1 MIFSSWLLGFQRS
14 LRSRSRVRGMKP
26 SQIDLPKTSS
36 DRKLSTRI
44 EQFESRWL
52 MSGTNT
58 PPVIFNVNTTNDTVD
73 VNPGDGKAEDSG
85 GKISLRAA
93 IQEANASAEGN
104 FEIRLG
110 GQTYTLTRSGAGEDA
125 GLIGDLDVFNSAV
138 RITIVGLGPAST
150 KIDGNTL
157 DRVFDVSSSAELELR
172 GLTVQGG
179 LVTAGLGG
187 GIRSAGFLRTD
198 DVNIVGNMQQGMAT
212 NGGGAVALTDGSS
225 QFLRTK
231 FDNNQADGFGGAV
244 FATKGTH
251 SFVSTVFTN
260 NSADARGG
268 AIHVK
273 NNGTFVSVAASKI
286 SMNTAEAGG
295 GGISNGVDSVGGI
308 VQIDTTE
315 IFQNMAVNVSNN
327 PIGGGI
333 MNDGGS
339 LSITRSLLADNQ
351 SSSGGGGLGVET
363 GFVTVSNTTI
373 TGNSVVSGLGGG
385 VYAANDT
392 VTLTNNTITNNTATT
407 GSGAATIFASVTV
420 QNTII
425 AGNVGSSPDVDG
437 TFVSL
442 GNNVIGNG
450 DGPSG
455 FTDGTNNDQVGSGVE
470 PLDPRLDVLADNGGF
485 TRTHALFN
493 DSPAL
498 DFGVDVQQPSF
509 GIVAQ
514 PVTDQRGAPRSLGT
528 APDVGAYEDA
538 TGAPVFFVNT
548 TDDTPDANLGDGIAM
563 DAGGKVS
570 LRAAVMEGNFSG
582 SRTIVLPAGIYTLTR
597 TGTEVNLGETGDLDV
612 GFGTKIWG
620 AGSGAT
626 IVDANNTSRAFE
638 VSGTV
643 NFSGLGIRNGN
654 AQTEN
659 GGGILNFGILS
670 LVDVVVSDSKADS
683 GGGIATSTP
692 LTAERLSL
700 QRNSATNQGGGLY
713 DDSSSLVRI
722 SNGVILQNTAK
733 TEGGGIFAN
742 GDMQLLNTSVS
753 GNSSE
758 GDAGGISNLGK
769 LTVMGGVIANNSAGN
784 DAAGIGNDGTLRL
797 VDARIQG
804 NVAVRDAGGIGTTGN
819 VDIVRSII
827 SNNKAGRDAGG
838 LGIVEDQNDVL
849 VNVIASQ
856 ITDNEATAK
865 GGGIGITGS
874 AQLVVD
880 YSAIDKNKANTGGGI
895 AMLSGSLDVQHSGI
909 SQNTATNSGGGVL
922 IAGGSASVNNTTV
935 SQNTAMSSSVGG
947 GFLVDS
953 GTLQLR
959 DSTVVENTAF
969 LGGGVQ
975 VHLSGFMEA
984 SGTIIADNVQSGG
997 GAGAADIFA
1006 VGPTLSRGNN
1016 FIGVGAG
1023 SFTNGINNDQVG
1035 NTSTPLDPQLDPLQN
1050 NGGLTRT
1057 HRPQPGSPV
1066 IDAGN
1071 SDFTQP
1077 TDQRGATRPND
1088 IFPDIGAF
1096 ETGFT
1101 GYIVNTTD
1109 DTVDISPGDGFAAD
1123 ASGKTSLR
1131 AAIMEANASA
1141 GAQSI
1146 VLPAGVYQLTLFG
1159 ANEDGGTTGDL
1170 DIGDNVTITGYG
1182 KGVTVIDG
1190 HDFDRIF
1197 DVKTNTTLVLK
1208 GVTIQN
1214 GQTSGGGLAGN
1225 GGAIRVTNGNLTITE
1240 SDILNSKAVGDGG
1253 AIHASLNSP
1262 SQAISIGSTKIEGN
1276 SATNGGGIYVSGGK
1290 LDLFN
1295 KSIVKSNTVT
1305 NSGGG
1310 IYLFDTESQIT
1321 DVFVEDNSTDFSGTG
1336 GGVFIGGVQSTP
1348 LVSTIDRTVI
1358 KNNSAGSGGG
1368 VTNIGGDVRIQN
1380 SHVDSNSAQ
1389 DLTGG
1394 GILNQKVMTVQA
1406 SSIRQNSASG
1416 SGGGGG
1422 GISNTGANAEL
1433 TVLNSEVSSN
1443 FSSGLSGGGIYS
1455 TAKLTITGSTL
1466 AENTAFSGGGLSAV
1480 SGLTVITSSTFSSNS
1495 ASTSGGIV
1503 VDSANVSLLN
1513 VTVTDNVANSTSGVA
1528 LTGSGTVT
1536 LQNTLVAN
1544 NGLYADNV
1552 DLIGAFTSA
1561 GNNLIGNLGAAT
1573 GFTNGV
1579 NGDIVGGTTFRSIS
1593 AVVTTVPVRVTAN
1606 AHGYST
1612 GDLVKISGV
1621 SGVSINGTFRVEV
1634 FDANSFDLYDPVVE
1648 DSPVAASGTYG
1659 GGGTVTRLVD
1669 PKLGPL
1675 ANNTVPAI
1683 AGGMLTPS
1691 FSDPVVTRTHRLLPG
1706 SPAIDAGSAS
1716 GAPSTDQRGFS
1727 VPRDGNNDSTSV
1739 ADIGAYEVFHTT
1751 VSGTLFDDTNGD
1763 GTRQMG
1769 EPGLVGERVYVD
1781 RNNNG
1786 KFDPGEPN
1794 ALTTFDNPG
1803 TAGINEEGSYLIDLV
1818 EPAAS
1823 FVSVVRNTH
1832 SRPTTTLLPQLGV
1845 TSELQNA
1852 SSVRAIRPV
1861 DIDADG
1867 DVELVY
1873 VDGGTNELVILT
1885 PRPLEDAGGAFYD
1898 VLGRAFTG
1906 NNPSDV
1912 QFGNFNADPFLDY
1925 AVTNQTDGTV
1935 SIFMGSPGGPIA
1947 GSVISVGNSPSSLVT
1962 GDFNSDG
1969 KKDLAVA
1976 NTGDD
1981 AVVIL
1986 FGNGSGGFSAPTPAA
2001 TYDTSDQPIEIVA
2014 ADFNLDGTIDL
2025 ATADFGGNQLSIFI
2039 GNSNGTFAPR
2049 LSIGAA
2055 GGPSSLL
2062 ADDYD
2067 RDGDVDLIYGAGAL
2081 DKVFLA
2087 SNIAANKFQ
2096 IVELADADAPDALTV
2111 GDIDSDGDTDLLI
2124 GSNNSSGV
2132 ITIVQ
2137 NSNGGTDVV
2146 VNEPS
2151 SEEISAITLVDVN
2164 GDGSLEVIYASNDDN
2179 AVVVQA
2185 NQVGSQFL
2193 LPQTAAPETGIDF
2206 GVQAYGTIT
2215 GFYFYDANNN
2225 GFLDSNETGTGE
2237 IALFLDSNGNGR
2249 QDPYELVT
2257 GTSSDDPST
2266 PFINE
2271 AGKYTFEDVPAG
2283 DYHVVAFLPSNTV
2296 VSSNVPLSFDDQII
2310 SESGDGLDTVVFD
2323 VNGDGHQD
2331 VVALVSNMANDGFKV
2346 LLGDGNGRFFQDAY
2360 VIATASGFARAI
2372 RSGDFDFDGDLDLAV
2387 SDTSTGV
2394 RVFRNDSGTFTLAT
2408 TISGL
2413 AGALSLAVG
2422 DLNGDNRADIVLGRF
2437 SSDDVQVIFANT
2449 GFTFDAPQVIG
2460 VSGTIRAVQLADL
2473 DGDDDLDVVALDS
2486 SMDSQVQVIENL
2498 GGGSFGSSILL
2509 SLPDQA
2515 RPGRGALA
2523 LEDIDQDG
2531 NIDVAVALS
2540 DNTVVLFS
2548 NVGDLEFLL
2557 PQVVYTGEA
2566 HEIAFHDVDTDR
2578 LPVPAFERFPDLI
2591 VGNESGEV
2599 KVVRGNGGLSFTNVV
2614 QTLELGGALRGF
2626 AFGDFDE
2633 DNRTDIVVTRAFL
2646 TATEFVLFN
2655 RAGTPPVTLAGGDF
2669 ATAFPVGYVFTS
2681 SVDGVV
2687 FNDQNGDGI
2696 RQMSEPALQG
2706 VTVYADTN
2714 VNGIRE
2720 AFEPSSVSDSNGEFE
2735 ITGLLPQQEVLIR
2748 QELPPNR
2755 VASAPVGY
2763 QFYSHGLIS
2772 GPASSQVP
2780 VGETLQL
2787 ADINFDNSLDVIRL
2801 TPVSGGAGPNTV
2813 SITYHNAVTG
2823 NLSSTSVPLTAKG
2836 VSIRAADIN
2845 QDSYV
2850 DLVVALEDGSVD
2862 VFIGDGPNGLLAPV
2876 NLATGLAST
2885 SDLAFLDYDDDNDLD
2900 ILVTSLGT
2908 NTIAAI
2914 RNDAG
2919 TFTPTAP
2926 VLTPSGVTGIDR
2938 IVTGDFDTD
2947 GKDDFAFTAGADNKV
2962 HIALQQGGGGF
2973 SVQSLT
2979 VAGTPKY
2986 LVAARMHGAG
2996 SSDLVVGS
3004 TTTNT
3009 LTLLTNDFSG
3019 SFSVDGS
3026 VTLSAS
3032 ISGLD
3037 AEVLTFGSQEQVVA
3051 SHGSKSFVSVAELD
3065 MDGKFAPVKQVATNS
3080 AATAVQL
3087 RDMNGDFKADIVTSN
3102 HLAGTAELYF
3112 NATTFITGT
3121 LVVFPEEGD
3130 LISGLQL
3137 GSTSAP
3143 GSVAGIV
3150 FNDFNGNGAQDIGE
3164 PGLANVTVYA
3174 DLNVDGI
3181 LNPGEPSFVSDSNG
3195 AYLFANV
3202 PSGEPV
3208 IVRQITPATATQTQP
3223 NTPGFAMHEI
3233 STSLQEEVIA
3243 AGDLNGD
3250 GHGDIITSPVGGGS
3264 VRVYLK
3270 NANGDFDPA
3279 VSYTTGSGTEKI
3291 VLADLNND
3299 EVLDVITA
3307 NASSSTITVLL
3318 NDGFGVLTPTTS
3330 SVPDNPVDLQ
3340 VGNLDSDQ
3348 FPDLFVVTSSGASYS
3363 VLINNGSGGFS
3374 APNTVSIAGGS
3385 GPDSVALGE
3394 FDATSG
3400 LDAVILS
3407 PTGFFRL
3414 YGNDGSGNFSSGTS
3428 FTVPSGGI
3436 QVISRDFNGDGKAD
3450 VAIASTGIPRLT
3462 IQLGDGAGGFTEL
3475 TSAAPAGVNVD
3486 YMVADDFNEDG
3497 KVDLLTVDT
3506 GNDQVQLLTNDGT
3519 GKFTLSVTESVGNA
3533 PTQVASF
3540 ALDQDS
3546 ERDFV
3551 VAVPSANNFTVG
3563 LNTRH
3568 TYEIT
3573 LTPGQNLTNILFGN
3587 QLPNTAPSISVPGTQ
3602 MATEDT
3608 TLVFSNGNSNAI
3620 SIFDSDAGNG
3630 TLQVTIGV
3638 TNGTLT
3644 LGTTGGLNFT
3654 TGDGTADATMT
3665 FTGTLDNINA
3675 ALQGLQY
3682 QPTTNAN
3689 GTDTLSIS
3697 VSDLGNSGSGGAMTD
3712 SDSVTINVGAV
3723 NDGPAINVPATQN
3736 VSEDTQ
3742 VTFSSANSNAIT
3754 VQDLDAGSNAV
3765 QLTVSGTNG
3774 VVSLSGVSGLTFITG
3789 NGTDN
3794 PTMTFTGTLAAINA
3808 ALNGLIFRPTANFNG
3823 TASLSLLLDDQGQSG
3838 SGGAQQASNSVSIN
3852 YSAVNDAPT
3861 VNAPATQMV
3870 NEDGTLTFSGANNN
3884 PIIISDVDAGSN
3896 QIQVTLTVTNG
3907 LATLGSTAGLSFSTG
3922 NGTAN
3927 ATMTFTGTGSSINAA
3942 LQGLFYR
3949 PNLNFNGPASLTIDV
3964 NDQGSSGSGGP
3975 QTGSGSVAITVVAV
3989 NDAPVVNVP
3998 AAQSV
4003 SEDATLTF
4011 SSANSNLVSI
4021 SDVDAG
4027 SNAVEVTLT
4036 VTNGTAKLF
4045 ATTGLSFTVGDG
4057 SDDTTMTFTGSVT
4070 DINAALNGLSYTATS
4085 NFNGSASL
4093 SVAVNDQGNSGTG
4106 GARNGSGSVTI
4117 NVNGVN
4123 DAPTVMVPGAVG
4135 VNEDSVLTFNAN
4147 NNTSIIITD
4156 VDAGGATVQAT
4167 ITATNGVATL
4177 STLTGLT
4184 FTTGDGTSDATMT
4197 FTGTISDINTALFG
4211 LTFTP
4216 TANFVGAASL
4226 AVSVNDLGNS
4236 GTGGQLTG
4244 SGSVP
4249 ITVSAVND
4257 APVVAVPA
4265 TQNVSEDGTL
4275 TFSTANNNVVSLS
4288 DIDAGS
4294 NSVEVS
4300 VGVLNGTLTLSST
4313 TGITFLFGDG
4323 TDDAIMTITGS
4334 ISDINAALNGL
4345 IYKPTANYNGSDTLS
4360 VGVFDNGNSG
4370 GGGAQS
4376 GSGQVTIN
4384 VAAVNDPP
4392 TVMARVIES
4401 VFEDGTLT
4409 FSSANSNL
4417 ISITDVDAGSNSVQ
4431 VTLTVTNGVATLST
4445 LTGLTFT
4452 TGDGTSDPT
4461 MTFTGTVS
4469 DINAALAGMTYR
4481 PTMNFNGS
4489 AGLTIGVNDQGNS
4502 GTGGALTGS
4511 ASVTIN
4517 VAAVNDAPVVI
4528 VPGTQATNEETSLT
4542 FNATNNNVVS
4552 IGDLDASGNA
4562 VQVTLAVTNGTASL
4576 SSTSGLSFTAG
4587 DGTADGTMTFTGTV
4601 SAINTA
4607 LNGLVYTPTANFN
4620 GAAQLTVDVNDG
4632 GNVGFGGPLTG
4643 SGAVTI
4649 NVSAV
4654 NDAPLVTVGRAN
4666 QAVAEDSSLTF
4677 TTTNLNVLSISDPDA
4692 GSNIVQLTLAVQ
4704 QGTATLSRT
4713 TGLTF
4718 TVGDGTADATMTL
4731 TGTITDINAALLGTF
4746 FTPGADFTGTARVT
4760 LTVDDLGNTGS
4771 GSGSLTGSGF
4781 TDINV
4786 TAVNDVPVIN
4796 SPLSQSVG
4804 EDTSLVF
4811 NGQNGNA
4818 ISFTDVDAGQGIVQ
4832 ATIHVT
4838 NGLFSLSQT
4847 TGLTFS
4853 IGDGT
4858 DDDRMVFTGELADI
4872 NAALQGLTYTPI
4884 VDFSGSAELGLIID
4898 DQGNTGSGG
4907 PLSASRLIPIT
4918 VNAINDAPVFDPA
4931 DPTFAIDE
4939 GSDVGSV
4946 VGTVDA
4952 TDIDTPPNNLS
4963 FAIISGNTGGAF
4975 TIDASGTLTVANA
4988 SALSFDSN
4996 PTFTLTVRVTDN
5008 SAIMPTPL
5016 TVDTT
5021 VTVNLNDISSIR
5033 NFVVPQ
5039 AAFIAANGNV
5049 TIKRD
5054 GEFLRAVNSDNDQD
5068 LVTPMLFSEIL
5079 ALDINGRDDFADT
5092 LTLDFTGGNP
5102 IRSNGSFF
5110 GGEQD
5115 ALDSV
5120 VLLNGPATAITH
5132 EFTDS
5137 GVGSISI
5144 DGTKLTLS
5152 SVEARTDKLIGQNRT
5167 IEAGDSGPIVM
5178 SEESVGS
5185 TLTKLTIGNDVLNVA
5200 QTTGSFT
5207 INRADSSSA
5216 DVKLQGA
5223 ASVFQSALF
5232 VNLDIGKDAV
5242 TVNSAGFNSSA
5253 TIALN
5258 LGDGDDHVELAASKT
5273 SVSIDAGA
5281 GNDSLEI
5288 LDTGFKAAAIQFT
5301 GATSGST
5308 TLTFLD
5314 SSTGNVGFV
5323 GLELLQSD
5331 LDGNTPTAND
5341 GSKNVTVS
5349 IEFPDT
5355 ANAVNIGGTNEIVV
5369 QQTGGTK
5376 LQIGIE
5382 SSQSQG
5388 GTGGTGG
5395 TGGVGGVGG
5404 TGGTGGVGG
5413 GSVGGI
5419 GGIGVISVT
5428 PAVGSLSL
5436 LGGDDADTFTLTSLP
5451 LNFSGK
5457 LLVDGGAG
5465 VDSFSANPPP
5475 NVPVTF
5481 QEISL
5486 TAESV
5491 NIGGNISSLGP
5502 VTVTGDVK
5510 LAAALNLA
5518 SPSTLITG
5526 NFDGNGQT
5534 LTVGGLFSITGTS
5547 KIAAGSQLQGVS
5559 NFGGNADVTSSAFT
5573 GPTTFSAN
5581 VDIRGTTTSMLPL
5594 LIPGS
5599 LRVFGSLD
5607 IAGGVQQL
5615 PSSTTL
5621 VNGTINSTGG
5631 TLLAPDNNVQIT
5643 STLQGTGTISGG
5655 AFTALPGTRIVP
5667 EGKLTLPSSV
5677 LAPGSTL
5684 QVGVGQLTNGQ
5695 LNVVGT
5701 LDPTGT
5707 KLQLVSTLQGN
5718 SNTPITIVANDGTD
5732 PVGSDRFPAAHI
5744 PSGQG
5749 TDQGSSVTLAEG
5761 TGDGSASVNT
5771 DPTGEFSGGSLDVL
5785 GPTGVINPFFESSVF
5800 IQRGGSS
5807 TRSSLSEIATSVS
5820 SMNGTTNTSTS
5831 TFFIGSLQF
5840 TISQTLT
5847 PLFNDFGQRSGSLLT
5862 QTYSIVNTGSTTETF
5877 ELLRYLDA
5885 DLGQVGGIDDG
5896 ARRILT
5902 ENGEEFL
5909 FVTDNASP
5917 NGNTAFVGISAV
5929 GGQRPQTNRYEISEY
5944 SGLRSKIR
5952 SGGTLN
5958 DLISQDG
5965 NSDGRVDDGAE
5976 YDVTAA
5982 LRNLFSLVAGASD
5995 SYTTHTLM
6003 GSGQPETSLQTAVG
6017 RFENLPEG
6025 AGIDLP
6031 IFNGQNQQIGTQS
6044 YRITY
6049 VGGDGND
6056 IELIPA
6062 SSIRGFVFNDLDSD
6076 GVSEQT
6082 DTPAAGVIVNLR
6094 ETETNSLIASTVSDV
6109 DGRYA
6114 FSGLP
6119 AGSYRVEFIAPEGLL
6134 FTRFLTGGSTLHDS
6148 DANPFTGL
6156 TPMLSVGQGITV
6168 EAVDA
6173 GLVPIEIRV
6182 SDALPVPEGAT
6193 GANSAHEFV
6202 VSLNGLASRPVSVDV
6217 RAIVGNGNSGLALAA
6232 LNTDFLAV
6240 DGPNGTIRITFQPG
6254 QTEQIVRVL
6263 AIGDN
6268 TGETDEAF
6276 QLQLSNASNGSIVRN
6291 AGLGV
6296 IINDDFAQPTVQ
6308 VRAGASSVEGNPP
6321 QRNTLEFTVELL
6333 GGAVNQDVTIVY
6345 DTVVPTGGGV
6355 TATPDVDYI
6364 PITGGTVVIPAG
6376 QTSAVVR
6383 VGIIS
6388 DRLFE
6393 PSELVGIVLR
6403 SATNA
6408 VLGANATA
6416 VGGIVDDDNPV
6427 PTVTIRDGQVLELDD
6442 PSLPVLEFPIVLN
6455 SPAPE
6460 DLLLTYST
6468 LSLTGLG
6475 FATPGDDYT
6484 PVITGTLLIPR
6495 GQSVGVI
6502 RIVVTGDQLIESDET
6517 FAIEISSVLGSAVI
6531 DDPIAIG
6538 TIVNDDVARPE
6549 VRLRAGSSEFEGRSG
6564 RVRPMSY
6571 IIEMNGTSDQ
6581 DVVVFVSTVNINQP
6595 GFATAGN
6602 PDSPNAD
6609 YVPFSNRRVVIPA
6622 GSVSAEVRVDVIGD
6636 ELLEPDEMIVLKI
6649 DSVSANADLDPAR
6662 AQATSKII
6670 NDDKARPVMTITPGS
6685 GTEGNA
6691 PRTTVAN
6698 FVVRLDAVP
6707 QSTVTATYRTAA
6719 VTGAPNA
6726 ATPDVDYQSVTNG
6739 TVTFAPGQQE
6749 AKISIIILGDGDE
6762 EPPEDFFVELTGIT
6776 GGDADLDAF
6785 NNIAQGTIF
6794 DDESG
6799 DVQVSLRSLN
6809 NVVEGDAPQRTPA
6822 QFVLELS
6829 RPSNRDIIVTLET
6842 LPPPPPRQG
6851 GGGPAS
6857 GFATPGT
6864 DFVETNGRTIVIPA
6878 GQTSVTFGVSVI
6890 GDNLFESDERM
6901 VLGIQQ
6907 VVADS
6912 TIKLGPVTIP
6922 SPPANVTVNPQR
6934 RQADSI
6940 IVDDDSP
6947 RPTLQISNGFI
6958 VEGDD
6963 GDGFDMV
6970 FQVTLSGPLPTGTV
6984 TIELETATGSG
6995 AGLATQDP
7003 LDPNRDFFE
7012 TRRRLFFDPSVTTQ
7026 EFRVRII
7033 GDDQFEGAEQFF
7045 LRLVSAVNADLP
7057 VGTVQAVGTIG
7068 NDDAPQPTLSIN
7080 SVNVLEGDVPGQSNL
7095 VFTISLD
7102 ADPEAGGSNSKISV
7116 DYTTRDITAVG
7127 GTDYTMQMGTLTFL
7141 PGERTKTVVVPV
7153 IGDIVDEL
7161 PKELL
7166 LELSNSM
7173 GAVLDTSAYQ
7183 GLGRIDNDDSPNVQL
7198 RVDSVT
7204 KREGNSGSSLFDFT
7218 VTRVGRSTSNI
7229 TVDYATAS
7237 GTATAGSDFGSK
7249 SGVLTFAPNGPAT
7262 QTVTVEVNGDQTLE
7276 SEIESFFLTLNNATG
7291 ATIDPQF
7298 AQGTGNILDD
7308 DQRVFRSDGDAELL
7322 RLAALIQDAINR
7334 LGNDP
7339 ENAEL
7344 LQLITDLSRQ
7354 VLQNVGL
7361 NSGLVLV
7368 TDPVDF
7374 LLTDLAG
7381 RSTGYT
7387 TGAGE
7392 VTEAPRSY
7400 YSGDGRVELVVIPQA
7415 ASGVYPLQL
7424 SSVGSGEY
7432 RSAATLVTDS
7442 GAAKTITN
7450 AGTLSGE
7457 VQLALDFREANPNST
7472 FPQQQNVFATLAN
7485 NILNNNQLN
7494 LNGGVNELTLSN
7506 EAAQAL
7512 AELQANL
7519 NDNTLLAEGD
7529 TPTGAMLNSL
7539 IGSLSG
7545 MSQAFDG
7552 ILPESVSSSLRRFR
7566 ENLAARQRAEANMPE
7581 NQGEESTETL
7591 LRNLGRALLGA
7602 PGVLL
7607 DILNSIDQP
7616 NGDQPQQQPQQNQ
7629 NNNGN
7634 QNGNQNNNSARTDA
7648 VDTTREKKTTARA
7661 VPAPHSV
7668 ALKSGGKTTRSE
7680 DDDDGP
7686 AWRYGRGKTPTP
7698 WDTEVSLHR
7707 KAWPWSKPQAAKSQ
7721 KDAPAEDE
7729 AQQEQAEVDAEG
7741 SGEAEAG

>member
-179 LVTAGLGG
+179 LVTAGVGG

-315 IFQNMAVNVSNN
+315 ISQNISVNVSNN

-333 MNDGGS
+333 LNDGGS
-339 LSITRSLLADNQ
+339 LSITRSLLAANQ
-351 SSSGGGGLGVET
+351 SSSNGGGLGIET
-363 GFVTVSNTTI
+363 GTVTVSNTTFS
-373 TGNSVVSGLGGG
+373 GNLVVNGIGGG
-385 VYAANDT
+385 LYAANSD
-392 VTLTNNTITNNTATT
+392 VILINNTITNNAAST
-407 GSGAATIFASVTV
+407 GSGAATISSSVVV

-425 AGNVGSSPDVDG
+425 AGNVGTSPDVDG
-437 TFVSL
+437 TFISQ
-442 GNNVIGNG
+442 GHNVIGNG

-455 FTDGTNNDQVGSGVE
+455 FTDGTNDDQVGSGVE

-485 TRTHALFN
+485 TLTHALFN

-498 DFGVDVQQPSF
+498 DFGVDIPQPGF

-620 AGSGAT
+620 AGSAAT

-769 LTVMGGVIANNSAGN
+769 LTVMGGLIANNSAGN
-784 DAAGIGNDGTLRL
+784 DAAGIGNDGTLQL

-895 AMLSGSLDVQHSGI
+895 AMLSGSLDLQHSSI

-935 SQNTAMSSSVGG
+935 SQNTAMFSSVGG

-1109 DTVDISPGDGFAAD
+1109 DTVDISLGDGFAAD

-1141 GAQSI
+1141 GAQAI
-1146 VLPAGVYQLTLFG
+1146 VLPAGVYQFTLFG
-1159 ANEDGGTTGDL
+1159 ANEDVGATGDL
-1170 DIGDNVTITGYG
+1170 DISDNVTITGYG
-1182 KGVTVIDG
+1182 KGATVIDG
-1190 HDFDRIF
+1190 HNFDRIF

-1240 SDILNSKAVGDGG
+1240 SDILNSKAAGDGG

-1310 IYLFDTESQIT
+1310 IHLFDTESQIT

-1336 GGVFIGGVQSTP
+1336 GGIFIGGVQSTP
-1348 LVSTIDRTVI
+1348 LVSTIERTVI
-1358 KNNSAGSGGG
+1358 KNNTAGSGGG
-1368 VTNIGGDVRIQN
+1368 VANTGGDVRIQN

-1455 TAKLTITGSTL
+1455 TATLTITGSTL

-1503 VDSANVSLLN
+1503 VDSATVSLLN
-1513 VTVTDNVANSTSGVA
+1513 VTVTDNVASSTSGVA

-1579 NGDIVGGTTFRSIS
+1579 NGDIVGGTAFRSIS
-1593 AVVTTVPVRVTAN
+1593 AVANTLPVRVTAA
-1606 AHGYST
+1606 AHGFST

-1621 SGVSINGTFRVEV
+1621 SGIAINGTYRIEV
-1634 FDANSFDLYDPVVE
+1634 FNSNSFDLYDPVVD
-1648 DSPVAASGTYG
+1648 DSPVAAGGTYG

-1683 AGGMLTPS
+1683 VGGMLTPS

-1727 VPRDGNNDSTSV
+1727 VPRDGNNDSTPV

-1794 ALTTFDNPG
+1794 ALTTFDNPS

-1818 EPAAS
+1818 EPAPS

-1832 SRPTTTLLPQLGV
+1832 SRPTTTLLPQLGA
-1845 TSELQNA
+1845 TNELQNA

-1906 NNPSDV
+1906 NDPSDV

-1947 GSVISVGNSPSSLVT
+1947 ASVISVGNTPSSLVA

-1969 KKDLAVA
+1969 KKDLAIA

-2001 TYDTSDQPIEIVA
+2001 TYDTSDQPIKIVA
-2014 ADFNLDGTIDL
+2014 ADFNLDGTTDL
-2025 ATADFGGNQLSIFI
+2025 ATADSGGNQLSIFI

-2049 LSIGAA
+2049 QSISAPGL
-2055 GGPSSLL
+2055 PSSLL

-2067 RDGDVDLIYGAGAL
+2067 RDGDVDLIYGSTMLG
-2081 DKVFLA
+2081 KVFLA

-2096 IVELADADAPDALTV
+2096 VTPLADASTPIALAT

-2124 GSNNSSGV
+2124 GSNDSSGV

-2225 GFLDSNETGTGE
+2225 GFLDSNESGAGE

-2266 PFINE
+2266 TAINE

-2310 SESGDGLDTVVFD
+2310 SEGGDGLDTVVFD

-2331 VVALVSNMANDGFKV
+2331 VVALVSNMANDGLKV

-2460 VSGTIRAVQLADL
+2460 DSGTIRAVQLADL

-2591 VGNESGEV
+2591 VGNELGEV

-2646 TATEFVLFN
+2646 SATEFVLFN

-2696 RQMSEPALQG
+2696 RQMSELTLPG
-2706 VTVYADTN
+2706 ITVYADTN
-2714 VNGIRE
+2714 GNGIRE

-2787 ADINFDNSLDVIRL
+2787 ADINFDNSLDAIRL

-2885 SDLAFLDYDDDNDLD
+2885 SDLAFVDYDDDNDLD

-2919 TFTPTAP
+2919 TFTPTTP

-2973 SVQSLT
+2973 SVLSIT

-3019 SFSVDGS
+3019 SFFVDGS

-3051 SHGSKSFVSVAELD
+3051 SHGSKSFVSVAELN

-3130 LISGLQL
+3130 LISGLQF

-3363 VLINNGSGGFS
+3363 VLINNGSGGFG
-3374 APNTVSIAGGS
+3374 AANTTSIAGGS

-3394 FDATSG
+3394 FDATPG

-3568 TYEIT
+3568 AYEIT
-3573 LTPGQNLTNILFGN
+3573 LTAGQNLTNIMFGN

-3774 VVSLSGVSGLTFITG
+3774 VVSLSGVSGLTFTTG

-3808 ALNGLIFRPTANFNG
+3808 ALNGLIFRPTANFSG

-3896 QIQVTLTVTNG
+3896 QIQVTLAVTNG

-3964 NDQGSSGSGGP
+3964 NDQGNSGSGGP
-3975 QTGSGSVAITVVAV
+3975 QTGSGSVPITVVAV
-3989 NDAPVVNVP
+3989 NDAPLVSVP
-3998 AAQSV
+3998 GTQST
-4003 SEDATLTF
+4003 SEDSTLTF
-4011 SSANSNLVSI
+4011 STANNNVVSI

-4106 GARNGSGSVTI
+4106 GAQNGSGSVTI

-4147 NNTSIIITD
+4147 NNLSIIITD
-4156 VDAGGATVQAT
+4156 VDAGGATVQST
-4167 ITATNGVATL
+4167 ITVVNGVATL
-4177 STLTGLT
+4177 STLAGLN
-4184 FTTGDGTSDATMT
+4184 FTVGDGIDDTTMT

-4216 TANFVGAASL
+4216 TANFVGTASL
-4226 AVSVNDLGNS
+4226 SVSVNDQGNS
-4236 GTGGQLTG
+4236 GTGGQLMG

-4249 ITVSAVND
+4249 ITVNAVND
-4257 APVVAVPA
+4257 APTVNVPA
-4265 TQNVSEDGTL
+4265 TQSVSEDGTL
-4275 TFSTANNNVVSLS
+4275 TFSTANNNVVTLS

-4294 NSVEVS
+4294 SPVEVS

-4313 TGITFLFGDG
+4313 AGITFLFGDG
-4323 TDDAIMTITGS
+4323 TDDAIITLTGS

-4345 IYKPTANYNGSDTLS
+4345 IYRPATNYNGSDTLS
-4360 VGVFDNGNSG
+4360 LGVFDNGNSG
-4370 GGGAQS
+4370 GGGALS
-4376 GSGQVTIN
+4376 GSGQVAIN
-4384 VAAVNDPP
+4384 V
-4392 TVMARVIES
+4392 T
-4401 VFEDGTLT
+4401 
-4409 FSSANSNL
+4409 
-4417 ISITDVDAGSNSVQ
+4417 
-4431 VTLTVTNGVATLST
+4431 
-4445 LTGLTFT
+4445 
-4452 TGDGTSDPT
+4452 
-4461 MTFTGTVS
+4461 
-4469 DINAALAGMTYR
+4469 
-4481 PTMNFNGS
+4481 
-4489 AGLTIGVNDQGNS
+4489 
-4502 GTGGALTGS
+4502 
-4511 ASVTIN
+4511 
-4517 VAAVNDAPVVI
+4517 
-4528 VPGTQATNEETSLT
+4528 
-4542 FNATNNNVVS
+4542 
-4552 IGDLDASGNA
+4552 
-4562 VQVTLAVTNGTASL
+4562 
-4576 SSTSGLSFTAG
+4576 
-4587 DGTADGTMTFTGTV
+4587 
-4601 SAINTA
+4601 
-4607 LNGLVYTPTANFN
+4607 
-4620 GAAQLTVDVNDG
+4620 
-4632 GNVGFGGPLTG
+4632 
-4643 SGAVTI
+4643 
-4649 NVSAV
+4649 AV
-4654 NDAPLVTVGRAN
+4654 NDAPLVTVPASQSTNEGNTLTFAAGNNNAISIADIDVGAGNSLQVTLTATNGVLWLTTLAGLTFTVGNGSNNPTMTFTGTLADVN
-4666 QAVAEDSSLTF
+4666 QALEGLEYRPNADYNGPASVTIDVSDLGNTGTGGALTANGSVSITVLGENDAPTVMVPATQTVAEDGTLTF
-4677 TTTNLNVLSISDPDA
+4677 STASSNPVRIMDIDAGTADMLVSLSVANGVLTLPQTTGLTFQVGDGVADITMTFVGSLADVNNALNGLIYAPDGNFDGTDALTIGVNDQGSTGAGGALVGTGSVDINVTAVNDAPLVLVGRSNQTVAEDNALVFTNTNLNVVSISDPDA
-4692 GSNIVQLTLAVQ
+4692 GSNVVQATVAVQ
-4704 QGTATLSRT
+4704 QGKATLSQT
-4713 TGLTF
+4713 TGLSF
-4718 TVGDGTADATMTL
+4718 SSGDGTADVTMTF
-4731 TGTITDINAALLGTF
+4731 TGKISDINAALLGMIF
-4746 FTPGADFTGTARVT
+4746 MPDSDFNGSAKVT
-4760 LTVDDLGNTGS
+4760 LTVDDLGNVGS
-4771 GSGSLTGSGF
+4771 GGAQTDSKF
-4781 TDINV
+4781 TTINV
-4786 TAVNDVPVIN
+4786 TAINDAPVIN
-4796 SPLSQSVG
+4796 SPQSQSVG
-4804 EDTSLVF
+4804 EDTPLIF

-4832 ATIHVT
+4832 TTIHVT

-4847 TGLTFS
+4847 TGLSFS

-4858 DDDRMVFTGELADI
+4858 DDDRMVFTGKLADI
-4872 NAALQGLTYTPI
+4872 NAALEGLTYTPT
-4884 VDFSGSAELGLIID
+4884 VDFSGSAELGVIID
-4898 DQGNTGSGG
+4898 DQGNSGSGG
-4907 PLSASRLIPIT
+4907 PLSDSRLIPIT

-4988 SALSFDSN
+4988 SALNFDSN

-5008 SAIMPTPL
+5008 SAVAPTPL

-5039 AAFIAANGNV
+5039 TAFAAANGNV

-5110 GGEQD
+5110 GGELD

-5120 VLLNGPATAITH
+5120 ILLNGPATAITH
-5132 EFTDS
+5132 EFRDS

-5144 DGTKLTLS
+5144 DGTKLTLT
-5152 SVEARTDKLIGQNRT
+5152 SVEARNDKLTSQNRT
-5167 IEAGDSGPIVM
+5167 IEVGDTGPVVM

-5185 TLTKLTIGNDVLNVA
+5185 TLTKLTVGDDVLNVA

-5232 VNLDIGKDAV
+5232 VNLDIGNDSV
-5242 TVNSAGFNSSA
+5242 TVNSAGFNGSA
-5253 TIALN
+5253 TIGLN
-5258 LGDGDDHVELAASKT
+5258 LGDGNDRVELAASKAG
-5273 SVSIDAGA
+5273 VSIDAGGGA
-5281 GNDSLEI
+5281 DAVEI

-5341 GSKNVTVS
+5341 GSKNVAVS

-5355 ANAVNIGGTNEIVV
+5355 ANVVNIGGTNEIVV
-5369 QQTGGTK
+5369 QQTGGTTV
-5376 LQIGIE
+5376 QIGFE

-5457 LLVDGGAG
+5457 LLVDGGSG

-5475 NVPVTF
+5475 NVPVSF

-5607 IAGGVQQL
+5607 IAGGVQLL

-5621 VNGTINSTGG
+5621 VNGTINATGG

-5807 TRSSLSEIATSVS
+5807 TRSSLSEIATSIS

-5840 TISQTLT
+5840 MISQTLT

-6025 AGIDLP
+6025 AAIDLP

-6119 AGSYRVEFIAPEGLL
+6119 AGNYRVEFIAPEGLL

-6217 RAIVGNGNSGLALAA
+6217 RAIVGNGNSGLALAG
-6232 LNTDFLAV
+6232 LNSDFLAL

-6263 AIGDN
+6263 VVGDN
-6268 TGETDEAF
+6268 AGETDEAF
-6276 QLQLSNASNGSIVRN
+6276 QLQLSNASNGSIIRD

-6345 DTVVPTGGGV
+6345 DTVVPTGGGT

-6388 DRLFE
+6388 DRQFE
-6393 PSELVGIVLR
+6393 PNEVVGIVLR

-6408 VLGANATA
+6408 VLGTNATA

-6455 SPAPE
+6455 SPAPQ
-6460 DLLLTYST
+6460 DLILTYST

-6549 VRLRAGSSEFEGRSG
+6549 VRLRAGGSEFEGRSG

-6670 NDDKARPVMTITPGS
+6670 NDDKARPVVTIGPGS

-6698 FVVRLDAVP
+6698 FIVRLDAVP
-6707 QSTVTATYRTAA
+6707 QSAVTATYRTVA
-6719 VTGAPNA
+6719 VTGAINA

-6749 AKISIIILGDGDE
+6749 ATISIIILGDGAE

-6776 GGDADLDAF
+6776 AGVADLDAF

-6799 DVQVSLRSLN
+6799 DVQVSLRSVN
-6809 NVVEGDAPQRTPA
+6809 SVVEGEAPQRTPA

-6829 RPSNRDIIVTLET
+6829 RPSDRDIIVTLET

-6851 GGGPAS
+6851 GGGAAS
-6857 GFATPGT
+6857 GFATPGA

-6901 VLGIQQ
+6901 VLGIRQ
-6907 VVADS
+6907 VAFDPI
-6912 TIKLGPVTIP
+6912 IKLGPVAIP
-6922 SPPANVTVNPQR
+6922 SPPANVTINPQG

-6970 FQVTLSGPLPTGTV
+6970 FQVALSGPLPTGTV

-7012 TRRRLFFDPSVTTQ
+7012 TRRRLFFDPAVTTQ

-7057 VGTVQAVGTIG
+7057 VGTLQAVGTIG

-7080 SVNVLEGDVPGQSNL
+7080 SVNVLEGDTPGQNNL
-7095 VFTISLD
+7095 VFTVSLD

-7116 DYTTRDITAVG
+7116 DYTTRDITALG

-7141 PGERTKTVVVPV
+7141 PGERTKSIVVPV
-7153 IGDIVDEL
+7153 TGNIADEL

-7166 LELSNSM
+7166 LELSNSL
-7173 GAVLDTSAYQ
+7173 GAVLDPAAYQ
-7183 GLGRIDNDDSPNVQL
+7183 GLGRIDNDDSPDVQL

-7204 KREGNSGSSLFDFT
+7204 KREGNSGSTLFDFT

-7237 GTATAGSDFGSK
+7237 GTATAGSDFASK
-7249 SGVLTFAPNGPAT
+7249 AGTLTFAPNGPAT
-7262 QTVTVEVNGDQTLE
+7262 QTVTVEVNGDETLE

-7291 ATIDPQF
+7291 ASIDPQF
-7298 AQGTGNILDD
+7298 SQGAGNILDD
-7308 DQRVFRSDGDAELL
+7308 DQRVFRADGDAELL

-7339 ENAEL
+7339 ENEEL

-7361 NSGLVLV
+7361 TSGLVFV

-7374 LLTDLAG
+7374 LLTDTAG

-7415 ASGVYPLQL
+7415 ASGLYPLQL

-7442 GAAKTITN
+7442 GTAKTITN

-7457 VQLALDFREANPNST
+7457 VQLALDFRDTNVNSI
-7472 FPQQQNVFATLAN
+7472 FPQQQNVFAALAN
-7485 NILNNNQLN
+7485 NVLNRGQLN
-7494 LNGGVNELTLSN
+7494 LNGAVDELTLSN

-7512 AELQANL
+7512 AELHANL

-7529 TPTGAMLNSL
+7529 TPTSIMLNSL

-7545 MSQAFDG
+7545 MGQALDG
-7552 ILPESVSSSLRRFR
+7552 ILPESVSSSLRRFSQ
-7566 ENLAARQRAEANMPE
+7566 NLAARQRAEGNTPD

-7616 NGDQPQQQPQQNQ
+7616 NSDQPQQPENQNNN

-7634 QNGNQNNNSARTDA
+7634 QNGNQNNNSARNNA
-7648 VDTTREKKTTARA
+7648 ADTATEKKTTSRA

-7668 ALKSGGKTTRSE
+7668 ALRSGGKTTRSE

-7707 KAWPWSKPQAAKSQ
+7707 KSWPWSKPQVAKPG
-7721 KDAPAEDE
+7721 KDAPSEDE
-7729 AQQEQAEVDAEG
+7729 PQQEQAESQSSSEADAG
-7741 SGEAEAG
+7741 